1 MRTRHL
7 GILQLLAF
15 LACSVAW
22 PAYGQTPQVEL
33 TLQCQSSA
41 QATDLRMALK
51 NTGAIDANLVF
62 GITIGNGR
70 EYTAD
75 ALILEVK
82 RRDGDAVE
90 SYQYSD
96 PGRSYTIAGRVDPWI
111 VPLPSGSEFSITRPL
126 NRFHLRAP
134 GSSSRVAG
142 QLSLDGGA
150 MDLRLRLISRPQD
163 RPRGDDT
170 VGPGLVHVMPGEL
183 QSPWIHVPEECKAG

>member
-1 MRTRHL
+1 MEQMAWRQAQNPNRRMATTSTAWGESMRTRHL

-96 PGRSYTIAGRVDPWI
+96 PGRSYTIAGRLDRALAIGFRVLDHETAKSISPSCPWLI
-111 VPLPSGSEFSITRPL
+111 EPRGRPVVIGRRC
-126 NRFHLRAP
+126 N
-134 GSSSRVAG
+134 GSS
-142 QLSLDGGA
+142 
-150 MDLRLRLISRPQD
+150 PQAHLA
-163 RPRGDDT
+163 PT
-170 VGPGLVHVMPGEL
+170 GP
-183 QSPWIHVPEECKAG
+183 SAWR